1 MSYKM
6 QNRGRQH
13 SRLGQSPV
21 TGQLRCYSSG
31 YLPRLVPIAPSF
43 SLDPVH
49 GRKAAE
55 LSACR
60 LPMHALPALL
70 GEMLSALQPT
80 AYLGQ
85 YVPRYLR
92 YVARFRH
99 LLRKTSMWRQEQ
111 PKVQS

>member
-1 MSYKM
+1 MRVKRMETHAVFHREVVNGTPSLVNQDSFLMSYKM

-60 LPMHALPALL
+60 LPMHALPAFA
-70 GEMLSALQPT
+70 G
-80 AYLGQ
+80 
-85 YVPRYLR
+85 
-92 YVARFRH
+92 
-99 LLRKTSMWRQEQ
+99 
-111 PKVQS
+111 